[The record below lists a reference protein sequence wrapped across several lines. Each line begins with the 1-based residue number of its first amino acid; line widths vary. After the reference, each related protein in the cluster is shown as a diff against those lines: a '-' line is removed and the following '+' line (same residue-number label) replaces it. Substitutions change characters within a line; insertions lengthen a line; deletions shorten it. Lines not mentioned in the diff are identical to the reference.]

1 MLISRGRT
9 VKIEDLGKAPLARVL
24 SECMASRLTGRVDAV
39 LTTEGERYRIQV
51 EFLGGE
57 PRLALTINLRTGDA
71 YYGSEAVK
79 MIKGVITT
87 RECTGYAEVIE
98 LSEGKVAIDCR
109 YARNAQLP
117 EDSVKELTELVEAV
131 SAGRAEA
138 PPHPPEAGP
147 TLTPPERVV
156 VKLSTV
162 LCDLLKLVKLATE
175 GRVIEA
181 RNFSSVAEALEAGRA
196 LARSLKGEGEMLYAA
211 LSLRDARLR
220 VLYDRSGNVVSASL
234 ERSGEVVCGFDVVDE
249 LQGVKG
255 GVRAVYSSIPKHALQ
270 E

>member
-1 MLISRGRT
+1 MLTSRGRT
-9 VKIEDLGKAPLARVL
+9 VRIEDLGKTPLTKVL

-39 LTTEGERYRIQV
+39 ITTEGERYRIQV
-51 EFLGGE
+51 EFLSGG
-57 PRLALTINLRTGDA
+57 PRLALATNLRTGDT
-71 YYGSEAVK
+71 YYGAEAVEVVK
-79 MIKGVITT
+79 KALAG
-87 RECTGYAEVIE
+87 ECSGYAEVIE

-117 EDSVKELTELVEAV
+117 EDSVKELTELTEMV

-138 PPHPPEAGP
+138 PPHPPRAVP
-147 TLTPPERVV
+147 VLRPPERVV
-156 VKLSTV
+156 VRLSTV

-175 GRVIEA
+175 GKVIEV
-181 RNFSSVAEALEAGRA
+181 RSFGSVAEALEAGRA
-196 LARSLKGEGEMLYAA
+196 LAKSLKGEGEMLYAA
-211 LSLRDARLR
+211 LSLKGARLR

-249 LQGVKG
+249 LRGVEE
-255 GVRAVYSSIPKHALQ
+255 GVRAVYSSIPKHVLQ

>member
-9 VKIEDLGKAPLARVL
+9 VKIADLGKAPLTKVL

-39 LTTEGERYRIQV
+39 LTIEGERYRIQV
-51 EFLGGE
+51 EFLSGE
-57 PRLALTINLRTGDA
+57 PRLALTINLRTGDT
-71 YYGSEAVK
+71 YYGAEAVE
-79 MIKGVITT
+79 MIKGVIT
-87 RECTGYAEVIE
+87 RECSGYAEVIE

-109 YARNAQLP
+109 YVRNAQLP
-117 EDSVKELTELVEAV
+117 EDSAKELTELVKVV
-131 SAGRAEA
+131 SAGQVEA
-138 PPHPPEAGP
+138 PPPQLRAGP
-147 TLTPPERVV
+147 APAPPERVV
-156 VKLSTV
+156 VKLSTA

-181 RNFSSVAEALEAGRA
+181 RNFSNVAEALEAGQA
-196 LARSLKGEGEMLYAA
+196 LARSLGSGELLYAV

-220 VLYDRSGNVVSASL
+220 VLYDRSGNAVSVSL

-249 LQGVKG
+249 LRGVEG
-255 GVRAVYSSIPKHALQ
+255 GVRAVYSSVPKHVLQ